1 MRRGVGLL
9 MALCLVTG
17 LGAVLAQQRRAEP
30 QMAEAAT
37 RLLGTLDPAQRAKAA
52 WPFAAEERFNWA
64 FVPRD
69 RQGLPL
75 AAMNER
81 QRAAAFALLRAGL
94 SEAGVAKA
102 DGVRVLEGV
111 LLALERSAHRDPER
125 YYFTIFGEPGGATW
139 GWRYEGHH
147 ISQNW
152 TIVNG
157 TATATTPAFIGANPA
172 EVREGPHKGL
182 RVLAA
187 EEDLARALVTAL
199 TPAQR
204 ERAVLGETVPSDIL
218 TGNARRASIDGRAG
232 LPADAMTAEQRR
244 LLTRLIEEHA
254 SLQAPGLADQRLAKV
269 RAEAPADLLFAWMGR
284 TERAPGNAHYYR
296 VHGRTFLIEYDNTQN
311 DANHQ
316 HVVWRD
322 LGGDFGEDLLARH
335 YATAPHHAAHRPSL
349 VGHPPPGRIGLA
361 AGEGGR

>member
-1 MRRGVGLL
+1 MRIALGGLIGLGV
-9 MALCLVTG
+9 ATG
-17 LGAVLAQQRRAEP
+17 IGAVLAQAPRAEP
-30 QMAEAAT
+30 AMAGAAT
-37 RLLGTLDPAQRAKAA
+37 ALLATLDAAQAA
-52 WPFAAEERFNWA
+52 RIKWAFTHEERVNWA
-64 FVPRD
+64 FVPQE

-81 QRAAAFALLRAGL
+81 QQAAAFALLKEGL
-94 SEAGVAKA
+94 SEAGFRKA
-102 DGVRVLEGV
+102 AGVRVLEGV
-111 LLALERSAHRDPER
+111 LLELERSARRDPDR
-125 YYFTIFGEPGGATW
+125 YYFTIFGEPGAATW

-157 TATATTPAFIGANPA
+157 QATATTPAFIGANPA

-204 ERAVLGETVPSDIL
+204 ARAVIAASAPPDIL
-218 TGNARRASIDGRAG
+218 TGNTRRAAIEGRAG
-232 LPADAMTAEQRR
+232 LPAEAMTAEQRR
-244 LLTRLIEEHA
+244 LLTSLIEEHA
-254 SLQAPGLADQRLAKV
+254 SLQAPGLAGQRLARV
-269 RAEAPADLLFAWMGR
+269 RAEDPADLLFAWMGPL
-284 TERAPGNAHYYR
+284 ERAAGNGHYYR
-296 VHGRTFLIEYDNTQN
+296 VQGRRFLIEYDNTQN

-335 YATAPHHAAHRPSL
+335 YATAPHHAAHRVPA
-349 VGHPPPGRIGLA
+349 VGQDA
-361 AGEGGR
+361 AARARR